1 MILEADISPVDSIVI
16 IRSAEKLD
24 LFKSGGARKGAGDG
38 RMQAQ
43 EGMEGRCTWSG
54 NSIITKSAAHRLE
67 EEEEEQEEQEMAAYL
82 FSVALRS
89 GTWAAGRR
97 FSLLTRYLCVSCH
110 DRDSKKKNK
119 IIPLSC
125 FHSHECMNVSG
136 FVCVVPVQLHHIPFI
151 LLLRTS
157 TAPGPYAAR

>member
-43 EGMEGRCTWSG
+43 EGMEGRRTCSG

-67 EEEEEQEEQEMAAYL
+67 EKEEEEEEQEMAVYL
-82 FSVALRS
+82 FSVALQS

-110 DRDSKKKNK
+110 DMDSKKKK
-119 IIPLSC
+119 EIIPLPC
-125 FHSHECMNVSG
+125 FHSDECMHVYG
-136 FVCVVPVQLHHIPFI
+136 FVCVVPAQLHHSPFI
-151 LLLRTS
+151 LPLRKS
-157 TAPGPYAAR
+157 TARGPYAAR

>member
-43 EGMEGRCTWSG
+43 EGMEGRRTCSG
-54 NSIITKSAAHRLE
+54 NSFITKSAAHRLE
-67 EEEEEQEEQEMAAYL
+67 EEEEDEEQEMAVYL

-110 DRDSKKKNK
+110 DRDSKKKK
-119 IIPLSC
+119 RSFLFLVPTP
-125 FHSHECMNVSG
+125 MNVCMCMDL
-136 FVCVVPVQLHHIPFI
+136 CVWFRSNSTTV
-151 LLLRTS
+151 LL
-157 TAPGPYAAR
+157 YCC